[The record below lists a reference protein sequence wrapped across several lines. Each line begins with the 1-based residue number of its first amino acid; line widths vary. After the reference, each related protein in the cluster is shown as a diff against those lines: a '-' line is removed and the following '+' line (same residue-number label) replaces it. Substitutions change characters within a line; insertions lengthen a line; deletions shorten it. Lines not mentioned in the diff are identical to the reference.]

1 MKNWILLAALAGGT
15 AGAATDDRTEALKP
29 PMAKKVAKV
38 ETLHGEKLV
47 DDYFWLRDRK
57 NPEVRAYLES
67 ENAYA
72 DAFMKPTE
80 TLQSKLYDEMLG
92 RIKETDLS
100 VPFRLGEF
108 LYYSRTEKGK
118 QYPIYCR
125 KRAGGV
131 GGPQGPP
138 TGSAEA
144 AEQVMLDL
152 NELARGER
160 FMAVAELEV
169 SDDGNLLAYT
179 TDNVGFREY
188 RLHVKDLSKGKD
200 FPEIVEKV
208 SSAAWAA
215 DNKTLFYTVDDHAK
229 RPYRMYRHTLGEDPR
244 TDVLVF
250 EEKDEM
256 YRANVHRSRSRKVLF
271 LVSGSHTAD
280 EWRFLDSD
288 KPAGLF
294 TMISPREK
302 EHEYAVDHRGDVFY
316 IRTNKRCRNFHV
328 VVLEREDGLPR
339 IRVIDLATGAQH
351 RVYFP
356 EPVYAVGPQ
365 NNAEFE
371 TRLFRFGYQSFMTPQ
386 SVFDYDMATRERTLL
401 KRTEVLGGYD
411 PDRYQ
416 SERRYATAKDGTKI
430 PISIL

>member
-15 AGAATDDRTEALKP
+15 ADAGAGDRTEALKP

-38 ETLHGEKLV
+38 DTLHGEKLV

-57 NPEVRAYLES
+57 NPEVRAYLET

-80 TLQSKLYDEMLG
+80 TLQTKLYDEMLG

-152 NELARGER
+152 NEMARGER

-188 RLHVKDLSKGKD
+188 RLHVKDLSTGKD
-200 FPEIVEKV
+200 FPETVEKV

-215 DNKTLFYTVDDHAK
+215 DNKTLFYTVEDYAK
-229 RPYRMYRHTLGEDPR
+229 RPYRLYRHVLGADPKTDTL
-244 TDVLVF
+244 VY
-250 EEKDEM
+250 EERDEM
-256 YRANVHRSRSRKVLF
+256 YRVNVHRSRSRKVLF

-280 EWRFLDSD
+280 EWRFL
-288 KPAGLF
+288 PAGESAGTF
-294 TMISPREK
+294 TMISAREK
-302 EHEYAVDHRGDVFY
+302 EHEYTVDHRGDFFY
-316 IRTNKRCRNFHV
+316 IRTNKGCRNFRV
-328 VVLEREDGLPR
+328 VTTPMRDPIQENWKEILPCR
-339 IRVIDLATGAQH
+339 PG
-351 RVYFP
+351 
-356 EPVYAVGPQ
+356 
-365 NNAEFE
+365 
-371 TRLFRFGYQSFMTPQ
+371 
-386 SVFDYDMATRERTLL
+386 
-401 KRTEVLGGYD
+401 
-411 PDRYQ
+411 
-416 SERRYATAKDGTKI
+416 
-430 PISIL
+430 